1 MQLALISQHALLA
14 KVRSAERDSIR
25 CIPSEVFV
33 SQVKLVAELCP
44 DRCSR
49 CSDFKSLI
57 KQKFDARTSYDKDN
71 ERHPTLA
78 AQLVKRSNLRLGWQV
93 LDLAC
98 GSGLVTY
105 LAAADVGSAGF
116 VTYLQACFNR

>member
-1 MQLALISQHALLA
+1 MLFSLEFVLLTGTLYTALG
-14 KVRSAERDSIR
+14 KF
-25 CIPSEVFV
+25 CIPKS
-33 SQVKLVAELCP
+33 SISELCP

-49 CSDFKSLI
+49 CSDFKILI

-78 AQLVKRSNLRLGWQV
+78 TQLVKRSNLRLGWRV

-116 VTYLQACFNR
+116 VTGMDLSTGLLEQVSSIQVQ

>member
-1 MQLALISQHALLA
+1 VGSL
-14 KVRSAERDSIR
+14 
-25 CIPSEVFV
+25 CIPKVPI
-33 SQVKLVAELCP
+33 AELCP

-78 AQLVKRSNLRLGWQV
+78 TQLVKRSNLRLGWQV

-116 VTYLQACFNR
+116 VTGMDLSTGLLQQVSSIQVQ